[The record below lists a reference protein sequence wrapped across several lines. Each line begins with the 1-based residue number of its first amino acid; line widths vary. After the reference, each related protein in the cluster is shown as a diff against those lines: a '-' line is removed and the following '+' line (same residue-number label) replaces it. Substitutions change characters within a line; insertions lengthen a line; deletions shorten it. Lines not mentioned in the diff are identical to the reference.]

1 MAYQVNNDTGNAD
14 VLELALSQGF
24 NGLPEILTQIFNKAM
39 EVERQRYLQAKPYER
54 TDERKS
60 YANGYKPKQL
70 KTRVGEL
77 GLQIPQTRDS
87 QFYPSCLERGMRSE
101 RALKLAVAEMYFQGV
116 STRKVASVM
125 QELCGFELTSTEVS
139 QAAKL
144 LDEELSQWRSR
155 PLASF
160 TYVYLDAVYE
170 KVRYAGHVRDVAV
183 LIAIGINADGY
194 REILGMSVA
203 LSEQEVH
210 WRNFMLSL
218 HERGLKGVE
227 LFISDDHA
235 GLKAAR
241 KAVFPS
247 IPWQRCQFHL
257 QQNAQAYVT
266 NRSKKREVAAN
277 IRSILTASNEKIA
290 RELLKQAVKHYE
302 SSMPKLSAWMEENI
316 PESFAHFQFPE
327 EHHRRIRTSNV
338 LERLNKEIRRRTR
351 VVNLFTSVESCE
363 RLISAILVEIHDEW
377 ITGKKYLTKES

>member
-1 MAYQVNNDTGNAD
+1 MAYQVNNDTRIEE
-14 VLELALSQGF
+14 VLELVLSQGF
-24 NGLPEILTQIFNKAM
+24 NGLPEILRQIFNKAM

-54 TDERKS
+54 TEERKS

-70 KTRVGEL
+70 KTRIGEL

-116 STRKVASVM
+116 LMRKVAAIM

-144 LDEELSQWRSR
+144 LDEDLAQWRDR
-155 PLASF
+155 PLESF
-160 TYVYLDAVYE
+160 AYIYLDALYE
-170 KVRYAGHVRDVAV
+170 KVRYGGHVRDVAV
-183 LIAIGINADGY
+183 LVAIGVNAQGY
-194 REILGMSVA
+194 REILGLSVA

-210 WRNFMLSL
+210 WRDFLISL
-218 HERGLKGVE
+218 QERGLKGME

-257 QQNAQAYVT
+257 QQNAQAYVM
-266 NRSKKREVAAN
+266 NRAKKREVAGM
-277 IRSILTASNEKIA
+277 IRAILTAPDDRTA
-290 RELLKQAVKHYE
+290 RELLAQAVKHYE
-302 SSMPKLSAWMEENI
+302 TSMPKLSAWMEKSL
-316 PESFAHFQFPE
+316 PESFAHFPFPE

-351 VVNLFTSVESCE
+351 VVNLFPNVESCQ
-363 RLISAILVEIHDEW
+363 RLISAVLTEIHDDW
-377 ITGKKYLTKES
+377 VTGKKYLTKEV